1 MPETTTLGQP
11 TAIPGRFSGR
21 RVVVTG
27 GAAGIGRAC
36 VDRFIDEGAEVVILD
51 HNGEA
56 GERVLAEIRA
66 RGKDARFVA
75 LDLSDSAATEAAAK
89 ALDSE
94 LGAIHV
100 LVNSA
105 GLVHVDGRQ
114 SNPFVERGL
123 AGWDP
128 LTTVNLKAIAIL
140 VHGMLPALTAG
151 RASIINISSE
161 AAFKARSDRWIYDMT
176 KAGLLSMTR
185 SMAAAL
191 VSRGIRVN
199 AVAPGGTITEMH
211 LNDSPDPEA
220 KRAEMEKQKTAS
232 LLGRLAR
239 PHEIAAAI
247 TFLASDDA
255 SFITATTLQVDG
267 GLQRLG

>member
-1 MPETTTLGQP
+1 MTEVTTLGTP
-11 TAIPGRFSGR
+11 ITFPGRFTGR
-21 RVVVTG
+21 TVLVTG

-36 VDRFIDEGAEVVILD
+36 VDRFIDEGAQVVIVD
-51 HNGEA
+51 RNVDA
-56 GERVLAEIRA
+56 GERVLNEIKG

-75 LDLSDSAATEAAAK
+75 LDLSDSTATEAAAH
-89 ALDSE
+89 ALNSE
-94 LGAIHV
+94 LGTIHA

-128 LTTVNLKAIAIL
+128 LVTVNLKAIGTL
-140 VHGMLPALTAG
+140 VHTMLPALTAG
-151 RASIINISSE
+151 RASIVNISSE

-191 VSRGIRVN
+191 ANRGIRVN

-211 LNDSPDPEA
+211 LNDAADPEA
-220 KRAEMEKQKTAS
+220 RRREMENTKTAS